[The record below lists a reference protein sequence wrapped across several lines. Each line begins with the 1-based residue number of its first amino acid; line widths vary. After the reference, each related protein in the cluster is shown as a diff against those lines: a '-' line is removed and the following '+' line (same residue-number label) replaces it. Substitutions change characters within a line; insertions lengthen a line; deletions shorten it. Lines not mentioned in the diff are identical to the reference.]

1 MNDNTYPLGVPKRA
15 IAEKAAAEKKA
26 KEAAAPKT
34 EFEKYKY
41 TLPTAPVKVA
51 EPVDEYDAWLLSQ
64 SLHNEV
70 LEDLGRLIMGGRGGD
85 KSMVAQAAVKTGWPF
100 ELVNPDANQLVTV
113 RPAVETAP
121 VKAAE
126 PIDEYDAW
134 LLAQRLHDQYTAA
147 RNEAFDDLKHLAAVE
162 TAPTQQYPREWKT
175 YNELHAKYAVLMRAI
190 EGIAT
195 NPGLTPNPRLAARV
209 ALKLVKRMP

>member
-1 MNDNTYPLGVPKRA
+1 MSDTTYPFGTPKRV

-51 EPVDEYDAWLLSQ
+51 EPIDEYDAWLLAQ

-100 ELVNPDANQLVTV
+100 ELVNPDANQLV
-113 RPAVETAP
+113 AVKP
-121 VKAAE
+121 
-126 PIDEYDAW
+126 D
-134 LLAQRLHDQYTAA
+134 
-147 RNEAFDDLKHLAAVE
+147 VE

-175 YNELHAKYAVLMRAI
+175 YNELHARYAVLLKTL
-190 EGIAT
+190 EDIASPT
-195 NPGLTPNPRLAARV
+195 CVTPRIYALAAQNRV
-209 ALKLVKRMP
+209 KGMP